1 LGNFDEAEITIHSRK
16 TTLMIEKILLRIFIY
31 LSDDLNR
38 SYVVFC
44 YEYMKIIKILG

>member
-38 SYVVFC
+38 NLH
-44 YEYMKIIKILG
+44 MDLIIFYF